1 MEIYLWIPRVY
12 WYLRPSGEIPVL
24 EFRFAFIYIR
34 TCISS
39 IKKKLHRFFEDLL
52 TEEFQKKKKK
62 DFIVSR
68 RTIPTLGKNQPFRST
83 ISTERRRSH
92 TRNVPS
98 TKSLKLHTICE
109 VFHAMNSLS
118 SLLTTCARSTQR
130 NLCEMIKQT
139 ALFKSKVEENR
150 WRIHDSLKFS
160 LRMVGQI
167 IDNNST
173 AFILEGTNVKLYNST
188 ERTDRKSFRFVCSR
202 HSLWLSSIY
211 PDSSTHKHFY
221 FALAIPRIFFFFSFF
236 LSFSLSCLESGVQIW
251 CIFIV
256 HDFKPTRLTRVT
268 RVQGVS

>member
-68 RTIPTLGKNQPFRST
+68 RTIPTLGKNQPFRSI

-98 TKSLKLHTICE
+98 TKSLKLHTICK

-139 ALFKSKVEENR
+139 ALFKSKVEGE
-150 WRIHDSLKFS
+150 S
-160 LRMVGQI
+160 
-167 IDNNST
+167 
-173 AFILEGTNVKLYNST
+173 VKNT
-188 ERTDRKSFRFVCSR
+188 RFFE
-202 HSLWLSSIY
+202 I
-211 PDSSTHKHFY
+211 
-221 FALAIPRIFFFFSFF
+221 FASNGG
-236 LSFSLSCLESGVQIW
+236 SNY
-251 CIFIV
+251 
-256 HDFKPTRLTRVT
+256 
-268 RVQGVS
+268 